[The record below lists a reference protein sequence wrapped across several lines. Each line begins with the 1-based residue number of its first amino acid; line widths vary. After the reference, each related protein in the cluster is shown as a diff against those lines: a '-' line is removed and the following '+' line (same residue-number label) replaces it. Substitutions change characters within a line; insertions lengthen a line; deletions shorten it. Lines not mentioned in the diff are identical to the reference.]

1 MSGEIDRSKEG
12 LDLRTESEMLREIEK
27 LLIGVAEQLDRMED
41 KMGDGRWL

>member
-1 MSGEIDRSKEG
+1 MSDVDPDKAG
-12 LDLRTESEMLREIEK
+12 LDLRTESQMLREIEK